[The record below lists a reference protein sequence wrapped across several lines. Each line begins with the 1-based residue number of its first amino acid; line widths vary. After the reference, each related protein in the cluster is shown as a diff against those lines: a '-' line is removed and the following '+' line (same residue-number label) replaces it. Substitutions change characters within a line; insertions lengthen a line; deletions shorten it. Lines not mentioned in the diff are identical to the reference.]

1 MFKISNRRIKL
12 DIELENGIY
21 VFESESGVGKTYLA
35 KVLKKYRTFN
45 EPVASYSYDD
55 FSMDVSLEELLANKF
70 KVVVIDRYDMYSSK
84 KLNDIIEKYRRD
96 STILV
101 DCKIT
106 VNAPK
111 VDDIALVSRNS
122 DYIRVF

>member
-1 MFKISNRRIKL
+1 
-12 DIELENGIY
+12 
-21 VFESESGVGKTYLA
+21 
-35 KVLKKYRTFN
+35 
-45 EPVASYSYDD
+45 
-55 FSMDVSLEELLANKF
+55 MDVSLEELLANKF

-111 VDDIALVSRNS
+111 FDDIALVSRNS